1 MVETI
6 TVNKEEETTSEKP
19 VAEQSTQSK
28 PEGLPEK
35 FNSVEDL
42 AKSYSELEKKLGEQ
56 TPKEVDPSSQATLKE
71 DAPKEQKG
79 ELDIAEK
86 AVESAGLN
94 MENLSNEYAEKG
106 ELDAKSYEA
115 LEKAGIPK
123 DYVDQFIE
131 GQKAIGEKQTNTV
144 KALVGGND
152 AYSEMA
158 NWAADNLTDAEKTA
172 YNTAVNS
179 KDLETAKLA
188 VVGLKAKFEK
198 ANGSEP
204 TLLEGQSAPSG
215 EAGYKS
221 WAEVTRAMSDD
232 RYQKDPAYQAAV
244 KEKLSKSEL

>member
-56 TPKEVDPSSQATLKE
+56 TPKEVDPVSQATLKE
-71 DAPKEQKG
+71 EAPKEQKG

-106 ELDAKSYEA
+106 QLDEKSYQA

-144 KALVGGND
+144 KELVGGND

-204 TLLEGQSAPSG
+204 SLLEGQSAPSG

>member
-1 MVETI
+1 
-6 TVNKEEETTSEKP
+6 
-19 VAEQSTQSK
+19 
-28 PEGLPEK
+28 
-35 FNSVEDL
+35 
-42 AKSYSELEKKLGEQ
+42 
-56 TPKEVDPSSQATLKE
+56 SSQATLKE

-86 AVESAGLN
+86 AVASAGLN

-144 KALVGGND
+144 KALVGGNE

-158 NWAADNLTDAEKTA
+158 DWAADNLTDAEKTA

-204 TLLEGQSAPSG
+204 TLLEGQTAPSG